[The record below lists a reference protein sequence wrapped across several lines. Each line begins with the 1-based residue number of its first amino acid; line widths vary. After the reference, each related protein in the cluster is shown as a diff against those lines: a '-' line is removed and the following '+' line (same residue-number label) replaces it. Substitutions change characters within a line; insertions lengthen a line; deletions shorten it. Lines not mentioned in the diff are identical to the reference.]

1 MRLAAPALAGAAPLP
16 GWFFSMLAK
25 DAAAAA
31 LLFFLSLASAR
42 AQSELHPSWLQA
54 DAGTKKVRID
64 IIAGFNANNGALNF
78 NGYFTGDMTV
88 VVPVGWTV
96 EVDFKNNDA
105 MLPHSLLVT
114 KPYLR
119 DHVPAIAGI
128 NEVAIPRA
136 YTDNPDQ
143 GIPAPKGDKVTFKA
157 QAPGEYW
164 FFCGAPGHGQGGMWT
179 KFKID
184 AGASAPSV
192 TIAQGAE
199 AGRP

>member
-1 MRLAAPALAGAAPLP
+1 MLARGAA
-16 GWFFSMLAK
+16 AV
-25 DAAAAA
+25 A
-31 LLFFLSLASAR
+31 LLFLLLLGSAR
-42 AQSELHPSWLQA
+42 AQSELHPSWLMA
-54 DAGTKKVRID
+54 DAGAKRTRID
-64 IIAGFNANNGALNF
+64 IIAGYNANNGALNF
-78 NGYFTGDMTV
+78 NGYFTGDMTI

-96 EVDFKNNDA
+96 EVEFKNNDA

-114 KPYLR
+114 KPYPR
-119 DHVPAIAGI
+119 DHVPEIAGV

-136 YTDNPDQ
+136 YTNNPDQ
-143 GIPAPKGDKVTFKA
+143 GIPAPKGDKVSFKA
-157 QAPGEYW
+157 QAPGDYW

-184 AGASAPSV
+184 AAASAPSV